1 MRIYRMNKTFYLNSN
16 FEEKTFSSRDKTSL
30 KIAGYA
36 NTTDKDRTG
45 DIVTAKAWA
54 KGIENYRKNPV
65 LLYQHKHD
73 CPIGRVDK
81 VTVDRKGLF
90 VEALVSEAAEKLH
103 SVHTLVRDGA
113 LKSFS
118 VGFRVKDGKYD
129 QKTDSM
135 TITDVEL
142 LEISVVS
149 VPANQESLFSVRK
162 SFEDNHQE
170 YAEFIEKFANKEIN
184 IDTREKD
191 HLGIKVGITDIVE
204 DHYHTYETDDSGNGV
219 TTYASHKMN
228 HYHMIEDYS
237 IRSADDPVVHSH
249 IMAVSARPVMAKPE
263 EEIDNMDNIDERPLS
278 PSEQM
283 ASQDTPDTG
292 VMVVEEMSQ
301 EDSQVEIKAEE
312 SSQDTNIEAT
322 TDEDS
327 APQIDEPII
336 EEKAEE
342 TLEASSSDEEFSEEE
357 INEESDPYE
366 PIPFINML
374 SMETAAL
381 AHEQCVK
388 YNDKRF
394 KIVKV
399 ATAESPKFKFLEI
412 DLNGNSRDNSVTVN
426 AENLAV
432 VNTWDVGSNYDIS
445 LTNIS
450 SPSHMTD
457 SDRAEIKTN
466 YLALTNISEQDAYL
480 LKDNELVKSNETY
493 QHKLNTLLNLKAT
506 SESEWADS
514 NYKYARYANTMI
526 IELNKIEPSAERDTL
541 LSVHGVKYEPKK
553 ENDNMATQPVG
564 DIVKIDTG
572 ASEIKSEETAAV
584 VAPSAPIEEAPLASA
599 TTEVSEPRVAELVQK
614 TGEAILAESDAQ
626 TRKEAPTPVETEKVA
641 EMQAEISKYKEQIAA
656 YATNKMVYQESTR
669 NHQQFSP
676 QEMSNAFMLSK
687 ALNKSDPF
695 DTKLG
700 ARMKAVTTVDAFLS
714 NFSTNVYEEMQQQ
727 LVIAPMFERIAVD
740 ARNFRVP
747 VADEDTNGDVAQFE
761 AGTFAQ
767 SISDATRVPVTRQNT
782 ISAVTFSPNKFMAT
796 THLAK
801 DEEEDTILPLLDFLR
816 QSATR
821 RLARAIDKA
830 ILRGDGTLKGFHAAP
845 TNAITAGSGYQCVFK
860 GAVTLA
866 YDIAGLRESTGAIGT
881 KAQPADIAAARGKLK
896 KYGLQLGN
904 QLVFLTSVE
913 GYNSLVQDSDFT
925 TVDKFGPNATYLTG
939 SLGAIYGI
947 PVVITEFLDDVGV
960 AGNQIGLL
968 MYKPGFLIA
977 ERRGMEIESE
987 YEPRQQVTAMYMST
1001 RFDFKALTTNTNAAL
1016 DATKY
1021 SYAVA
1026 LHSA

>member
-1 MRIYRMNKTFYLNSN
+1 MNKTFYFHSN
-16 FEEKTFSSRDKTSL
+16 FETKKASTTRGTKGL
-30 KIAGYA
+30 RIAGYA
-36 NTTDKDRTG
+36 NTTDKDRVG
-45 DIVTAKAWA
+45 DVVTANAWA
-54 KGIENYRKNPV
+54 KGIENFRKNPV

-81 VTVDRKGLF
+81 ITVDRKGLF
-90 VEALVSEAAEKLH
+90 VEANISDAAETLH
-103 SVHTLVRDGA
+103 AVQSLIKDGA

-118 VGFRVKDGKYD
+118 VGFRVNDGKYD
-129 QKTDSM
+129 HKTDSM

-149 VPANQESLFSVRK
+149 VPANQESLFSIRK
-162 SFEDNHQE
+162 SFDDNHTE
-170 YAEFIEKFANKEIN
+170 YAEFIEKFANKDNEIN

-191 HLGIKVGITDIVE
+191 MGIKVGITDVVA
-204 DHYHTYETDDSGNGV
+204 DHYHTYEIDDGGNGV

-228 HYHMIEDYS
+228 HYHRIVDY
-237 IRSADDPVVHSH
+237 RVLDADYPVIHSH
-249 IMAVSARPVMAKPE
+249 TMVVSARPVRAEPIE
-263 EEIDNMDNIDERPLS
+263 EEISNMNNIDDRPLS

-283 ASQDTPDTG
+283 ASQDTPEVG
-292 VMVVEEMSQ
+292 VTVVEEMSE

-327 APQIDEPII
+327 VSVIDKPVAEKT
-336 EEKAEE
+336 EEI
-342 TLEASSSDEEFSEEE
+342 LEASDEEFSEEE
-357 INEESDPYE
+357 ITEESDPYE

-374 SMETAAL
+374 SMETANL
-381 AHEQCVK
+381 KHDQCVK
-388 YNDKRF
+388 YGDKRY
-394 KIVKV
+394 KIIKV
-399 ATAESPKFKFLEI
+399 ATAGSPNFKFLEI
-412 DLNGNSRDNSVTVN
+412 DLNGNSRDNKVTVE
-426 AENLAV
+426 AEKLAA
-432 VNTWDVGSNYDIS
+432 VNTWDIGSNYDIS

-457 SDRAEIKTN
+457 SNRADIKN
-466 YLALTNISEQDAYL
+466 KYLDITDISEQDAYK
-480 LKDNELVKSNETY
+480 LKNEDLVKSNSNY
-493 QHKLNTLLNLKAT
+493 QQKLNTLLNLKAT
-506 SESEWADS
+506 PTTEWADS
-514 NYKYARYANTMI
+514 DYRYARYVNTMI
-526 IELNKIEPSAERDTL
+526 DELKKIEPSKERNIL
-541 LSVHGVKYEPKK
+541 LSVHGLKYKSKK
-553 ENDNMATQPVG
+553 ENDDMATQPVG

-572 ASEIKSEETAAV
+572 ASENKSEETAAV
-584 VAPSAPIEEAPLASA
+584 VASSAPIEEVPPASI
-599 TTEVSEPRVAELVQK
+599 TTKVSEPRVAELVQK
-614 TGEAILAESDAQ
+614 TGEAIVNESDAQ
-626 TRKEAPTPVETEKVA
+626 DKKESNYTPSESEALSELKA
-641 EMQAEISKYKEQIAA
+641 EVGKYREQIAA
-656 YATNKMVYQESTR
+656 YTQNKMVYQESTR
-669 NHQQFSP
+669 SQQQFTSA
-676 QEMSNAFMLSK
+676 EMSNAFMLAK

-700 ARMKAVTTVDAFLS
+700 ARMKQVTSVDAFLS

-761 AGTFAQ
+761 SGTFAQ
-767 SISDATRVPVTRQNT
+767 SISDSTRVPTTRQNT

-821 RLARAIDKA
+821 RLARAIDKG
-830 ILRGDGTLKGFHAAP
+830 ILRGDGTLKGFNAAP

-866 YDIAGLRESTGAIGT
+866 YDIVGLRESTGATGT
-881 KAQPADIAAARGKLK
+881 KAQPADIADSRSKLG

-904 QLVFLTSVE
+904 QLVFLTSIE

-947 PVVITEFLDDVGV
+947 PVVITEYLDNVGT